1 MHRGHSG
8 LSRTS
13 KRALTN
19 VLIVVTL
26 ALSLM
31 SPAYASLEFHPATVI
46 VSKSDQVKLSYIGR
60 SEVAIAI
67 ETPPTGFSVLRE
79 PPHTSATGVVNIFP
93 ENAAEGTYEYRIVF
107 YSSSPYTLI
116 LSVLKYND
124 TTPQITEYGIQEYK
138 TGYLTTELISELNC
152 LEGGTIQVNV
162 SVQVIQPKTGA
173 TASTI
178 TLATLPTTPG
188 WLVLVFAVALSVF
201 LTTGILSILDLPK
214 ARKGVWNLRQMV
226 AALLIKHIFFGLTLA
241 FLAVAVTL
249 LGSSLGALLIAGS
262 TVQVGV
268 IVWTLIISA
277 LPLLLFGVLYRIARG
292 MGWYD
297 LLEEGG

>member
-1 MHRGHSG
+1 MQSG
-8 LSRTS
+8 YSRLSRTS

-26 ALSLM
+26 ALTLI
-31 SPAYASLEFHPATVI
+31 SPAYASLEFHPATIV
-46 VSKSDQVKLSYIGR
+46 VSKSDQVKLSYIGE
-60 SEVAIAI
+60 SEVAILK
-67 ETPPTGFSVLRE
+67 EKKPPPGFSVFE
-79 PPHTSATGVVNIFP
+79 ENHTPLTGTVNISP
-93 ENAAEGTYEYRIVF
+93 ENATEGTYQYTLAF
-107 YSSSPYTLI
+107 YSSSNYTLI

-138 TGYLTTELISELNC
+138 TGYHTTEVIHELECPANR
-152 LEGGTIQVNV
+152 TTQVNV
-162 SVQVIQPKTGA
+162 SIRVIQPKLGA
-173 TASTI
+173 TATAI

-214 ARKGVWNLRQMV
+214 VRKGVWNLRQMA
-226 AALLIKHIFFGLTLA
+226 AALLIKHIFFGLALA

-249 LGSSLGALLIAGS
+249 LGTSLGALLTAGS
-262 TVQVGV
+262 TVEVGV
-268 IVWTLIISA
+268 IVWMLIISA
-277 LPLLLFGVLYRIARG
+277 LPLLLFGVLYRIARA